1 MATQK
6 KVEEV
11 VEETVEKAKTTAKRS
26 AAKAKKAAG
35 ETTVKA
41 KKAAVETTDKAKK
54 TAAKAKKTVE
64 ETAAKTLSRIAKVSY
79 IMQYQGLESDL
90 EIVAQR
96 AEDAFLAA
104 HPDTIIKSLAL
115 YVKPEEGLV
124 YYVVN
129 GEGSDS
135 YKISL
140 Y

>member
-11 VEETVEKAKTTAKRS
+11 VEETVEKAKSTAKRS
-26 AAKAKKAAG
+26 AAMAKKAAG
-35 ETTVKA
+35 ETSVKA
-41 KKAAVETTDKAKK
+41 KKAAAETSDKAKK

-64 ETAAKTLSRIAKVSY
+64 EAAAKTLSRAAKVSY

-90 EIVAQR
+90 DIVAQR
-96 AEDAFLAA
+96 AQDAFLAA
-104 HPDTIIKSLAL
+104 HPDVIIKSLEL
-115 YVKPEEGLV
+115 YIKPEEGVV

-135 YKISL
+135 YRISL

>member
-26 AAKAKKAAG
+26 AA
-35 ETTVKA
+35 KA

-104 HPDTIIKSLAL
+104 HPDTIIKSLEL